1 MVGRRLRRRRR
12 FRRRSS
18 GRCFHPAAADST
30 GTGAGPA
37 AAFAHRLRPGRADSS
52 APRAGPERNRR
63 TKNHS
68 ETGDPK
74 TPYPKAGHAQAHS
87 SPNPKAHSEAIS
99 LAKTEAQAIALAQGF
114 RQTIPQTLSH
124 DALRKNIGCGR
135 LGKLVAKTEIIARR
149 QAKRGLFHGGLHAWE

>member
-12 FRRRSS
+12 FSRRSS
-18 GRCFHPAAADST
+18 GRFCRPARCA
-30 GTGAGPA
+30 GTGARA
-37 AAFAHRLRPGRADSS
+37 AAAYAHRLRPGRADSS

-135 LGKLVAKTEIIARR
+135 LGKLVAKTEIISRR
-149 QAKRGLFHGGLHAWE
+149 QTKRGLFHGGLHTWE